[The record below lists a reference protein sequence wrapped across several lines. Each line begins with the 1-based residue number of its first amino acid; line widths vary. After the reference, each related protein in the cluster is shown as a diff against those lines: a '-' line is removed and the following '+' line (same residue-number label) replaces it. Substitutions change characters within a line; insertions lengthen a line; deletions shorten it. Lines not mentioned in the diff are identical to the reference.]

1 MPDISQNWGEKICY
15 AGRTEDFAWE
25 LYDRDGEP
33 LEIAADDHIRFK
45 LAATAGA
52 TPVLDVDS
60 VGATPNGSV
69 VVIDVRGTAGVT
81 PASGTVRLAQDDT
94 AALTPRKYTGCE
106 LALVDN
112 SETAPADA
120 IKVCG
125 RGTIDL
131 KASPGGDVGIT

>member
-15 AGRTEDFAWE
+15 AGRTEDFAWS

-33 LEIAADDHIRFK
+33 LAIAVDDHVRFK
-45 LAATAGA
+45 LAATPGA
-52 TPVLDVDS
+52 TPALDIDS
-60 VGATPNGSV
+60 VGATSAGSV
-69 VVIDVRGTAGVT
+69 VTIEVRGTAGVT

-94 AALTPRKYTGCE
+94 SGLTARKYTGCE

-131 KASPGGDVGIT
+131 KASPGGDVGLT

>member
-15 AGRTEDFAWE
+15 AGRTEDFTWAM
-25 LYDRDGEP
+25 YDKDGEAVA
-33 LEIAADDHIRFK
+33 IAADDVVRFK

-52 TPVLDVDS
+52 TPALDIDS
-60 VGATPNGSV
+60 VAPTAVGSV
-69 VVIDVRGTAGVT
+69 VTIDELGEAGVT
-81 PASGTVRLAQDDT
+81 PASGTVRLAQGDT
-94 AALTPRKYTGCE
+94 SGLTARKYTGCE

-120 IKVCG
+120 IKVFG

-131 KASPGGDVGIT
+131 KASPGGDVGIS